1 MIGYVHGFLL
11 LVQATFLTYAIICWH
26 KEKYFSMGC
35 AGLISIAFGVLYQ
48 NL

>member
-1 MIGYVHGFLL
+1 MIIYVHSFLL
-11 LVQATFLTYAIICWH
+11 LVQAMLLTYAIICWH

-35 AGLISIAFGVLYQ
+35 AGLISTAFGVLYQ